1 MKGIIFGGCSFT
13 WGQGLY
19 FYSDLVD
26 LKYPESEYVFNQK
39 EITDA
44 QIKFKNTLYYPRL
57 VANHF
62 NTFEVTKIDNGG
74 SEDKTFEFFE
84 TTFNRDLL
92 GGREKHQYFM
102 LKKYEYVDFDYMIV
116 QTSHVFRNDF
126 HFELDG
132 IKYRTNVAPILEN
145 RNEKN
150 EKFFRWFDSNDY
162 TFHEWEKIQ
171 IENQYIRLKKELMFY
186 EEKGIKT
193 KVLCW
198 ENDIVD
204 YLKTDDF
211 LGVRFIDLEYNDMT
225 YSSIKDLQE
234 NNKNMVIKTD
244 YDNFGQ
250 NPPLDHHPSKLC
262 HQVIAESIIKN
273 IEKDLI

>member
-1 MKGIIFGGCSFT
+1 MKGLIFGGCSFT

-62 NTFEVTKIDNGG
+62 NTFEVTRIDNGG
-74 SEDKTFEFFE
+74 SEDKTFDFFE

-92 GGREKHQYFM
+92 GGREKNQYLM

-211 LGVRFIDLEYNDMT
+211 LGNRFIDLDYNDIT

-234 NNKNMVIKTD
+234 NNKNMIIKTD
-244 YDNFGQ
+244 YDNFEQ

>member
-1 MKGIIFGGCSFT
+1 
-13 WGQGLY
+13 
-19 FYSDLVD
+19 
-26 LKYPESEYVFNQK
+26 
-39 EITDA
+39 
-44 QIKFKNTLYYPRL
+44 
-57 VANHF
+57 
-62 NTFEVTKIDNGG
+62 
-74 SEDKTFEFFE
+74 
-84 TTFNRDLL
+84 
-92 GGREKHQYFM
+92 
-102 LKKYEYVDFDYMIV
+102 
-116 QTSHVFRNDF
+116 
-126 HFELDG
+126 
-132 IKYRTNVAPILEN
+132 
-145 RNEKN
+145 
-150 EKFFRWFDSNDY
+150 
-162 TFHEWEKIQ
+162 
-171 IENQYIRLKKELMFY
+171 MFY

-211 LGVRFIDLEYNDMT
+211 LGNRFIDLDYNDIT